1 MKPAPRAE
9 STPQKPQKKRST
21 RSRPTPKWLKEPVPE
36 GPEAV
41 ARRRCLLV
49 LAVLSGEQPVTDAI
63 ESTGVSRQLYYQLEE
78 RALKAMLRALAPS
91 AEGREEMEQSLAAQ
105 LDSALGRVKLL
116 EMEKRRAERLLL
128 LTRKLIRP
136 GPVTVGRGGRPRKY
150 ARRSAASGPAPSSAG
165 ATKPA
170 TASPALSTPGP
181 TGEPTP

>member
-1 MKPAPRAE
+1 
-9 STPQKPQKKRST
+9 
-21 RSRPTPKWLKEPVPE
+21 
-36 GPEAV
+36 
-41 ARRRCLLV
+41 V

-91 AEGREEMEQSLAAQ
+91 AEGREEVELSLSAQLAA
-105 LDSALGRVKLL
+105 ALERVKQL

-136 GPVTVGRGGRPRKY
+136 GPVTAGRGGRPRKY
-150 ARRSAASGPAPSSAG
+150 ARRSAAAGPAPSSAG
-165 ATKPA
+165 GTKLPTTSPA
-170 TASPALSTPGP
+170 TSTPVP